1 MPITRRQFLAAATL
15 STAALSPPLRA
26 LAGSA
31 TTLYDKSIV
40 IDALGGPGSMGVDW
54 GHPLTKAQ
62 LDDAQLSGLTC
73 THITVGYVGTVPT
86 LEAFETI
93 MRSIAFS
100 R

>member
-40 IDALGGPGSMGVDW
+40 IDALGGLPATRIANALLVVRNMYG
-54 GHPLTKAQ
+54 
-62 LDDAQLSGLTC
+62 LDSLPML
-73 THITVGYVGTVPT
+73 
-86 LEAFETI
+86 
-93 MRSIAFS
+93 
-100 R
+100 